1 MLVCVCACVYV
12 FLCVCVCVRLVCMC
26 VCVRV
31 CLTSLEDRAWLLV
44 EASSGPGAGGG
55 GGAEGGGEEERG
67 ASIWRSFQSV
77 WCLHAAM
84 QDASTQAQH
93 SLRREAWSGGVASCW
108 DGSLSPFLLA
118 DLSLFFPF
126 SQCHYCLFQ
135 NSLQITRNYIQNFT
149 GHPRIAMAVAPANF
163 RGTRTSFGL
172 PLRGSPEF
180 CYLFQAPDGLYFPDM
195 NHHNEILPSPLCTH
209 PCTLLRCT
217 ALAYFNYQ
225 T

>member
-93 SLRREAWSGGVASCW
+93 SLRREAWSGGGASCW

-118 DLSLFFPF
+118 DSSLFF
-126 SQCHYCLFQ
+126 
-135 NSLQITRNYIQNFT
+135 
-149 GHPRIAMAVAPANF
+149 HPTVVSNCIHCKSP
-163 RGTRTSFGL
+163 GTTFI
-172 PLRGSPEF
+172 
-180 CYLFQAPDGLYFPDM
+180 
-195 NHHNEILPSPLCTH
+195 ILPGTPEICRGDGHCDSGVPGKILNVI
-209 PCTLLRCT
+209 PGNL
-217 ALAYFNYQ
+217 Q
-225 T
+225 